1 MRRLRL
7 LLVHVGRRTIELPVI
22 TPPLGI
28 MSLAAY
34 LRERL
39 PLTIRLIDQRLENAT
54 TTDLVRAAVDF
65 EADVVGLGT
74 LTPMAYLL
82 PELTQKIRQAL
93 PKALIV
99 LGGAHVAAFGASAL
113 EDIEADTAVPGEG
126 EIALEKILEA
136 HAGGGGF
143 GHIPG
148 LIWRDPS
155 GEIIVNPGAIPYI
168 EDLDSLP
175 FPAYDLIDFSKYWR
189 FETMV
194 NMPPRRYAG
203 FFSSRGCPYRCIYC
217 HCIFGKHFRA
227 QSPERIVAEIEHWQS
242 IYGTKV
248 VEFYDDTFNYDS
260 GRVMEFCQLAIKRN
274 LGLKIAFPNAIRGDI
289 LTPEIVEALVDA
301 GLYYTACALETATPR
316 LQKYIGKHLNI
327 SRFLEGVDM
336 LARRGVFTYGFT
348 MLGFPTET
356 EEDLLRTINTTCGS
370 MLHATSF
377 FTVTP
382 FPGTELYARVL
393 ETRPEKLHGI
403 DYRKKSYTN
412 IMINLSEVPDAM
424 LYGYQRSAVR
434 KFYLN
439 PNRLFRILTSY
450 PHPWYL
456 PHYIPVLALRLSKG
470 LFSLSS

>member
-28 MSLAAY
+28 LSLAAY
-34 LRERL
+34 LRDRL
-39 PLTIRLIDQRLENAT
+39 PLDIRLIDQRLENAASG
-54 TTDLVRAAVDF
+54 DIVRAAIDLG
-65 EADVVGLGT
+65 ADVVGLGT
-74 LTPMAYLL
+74 LTPMAHLL
-82 PELTQKIRQAL
+82 PGLTQQIRKAL
-93 PKALIV
+93 PDALIV
-99 LGGAHVAAFGASAL
+99 LGGPHVAAFGASVL
-113 EDIEADTAVPGEG
+113 EDTEADAAVPGEG
-126 EIALEKILEA
+126 EIALEQILRAYAE
-136 HAGGGGF
+136 GGGF

-155 GEIIVNPGAIPYI
+155 GEIIVNPGAIPHI
-168 EDLDSLP
+168 EELDSLP
-175 FPAYDLIDFSKYWR
+175 FPAYDLIDFRKYWR

-242 IYGTKV
+242 LYGMKV
-248 VEFYDDTFNYDS
+248 VEFYDDTFNYDA
-260 GRVMEFCQLAIKRN
+260 GRVMEFCQLALKRN

-289 LTPEIVEALVDA
+289 LTREIVDALADA

-316 LQKYIGKHLNI
+316 LQKYIGKHLNVP
-327 SRFLEGVDM
+327 RFLEGVDL
-336 LARRGVFTYGFT
+336 LARRRVFTYGFT

-356 EEDLLRTINTTCGS
+356 EEELRNTIDTTCDS

-393 ETRPEKLHGI
+393 ETHSEKLQNV
-403 DYRKKSYTN
+403 DYRGKSYSN
-412 IMINLSEVPDAM
+412 IMVNLSELPDAIF
-424 LYGYQRSAVR
+424 YGYQRMALR

-439 PNRLFRILTSY
+439 PGRLFRIVRSY

-456 PHYIPVLALRLSKG
+456 PHYVPVLAMRLGRG
-470 LFSLSS
+470 LLA